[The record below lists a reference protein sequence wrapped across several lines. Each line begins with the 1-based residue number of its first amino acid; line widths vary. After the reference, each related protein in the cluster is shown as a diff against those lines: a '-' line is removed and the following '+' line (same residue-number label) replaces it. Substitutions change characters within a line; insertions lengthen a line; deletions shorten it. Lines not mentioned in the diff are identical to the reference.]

1 VKRILCLVLA
11 ACGDNAA
18 IPIDA
23 PPAYPLDC
31 TALLTGNFAETTS
44 SPNACPVMLPADA
57 PGHTNL
63 DFLIPSTVL
72 GTLAVRIDVGAV
84 PAVAVYVPENTAT
97 WEAIAVRS
105 VPVRG
110 ACTFA
115 AGSADFPEGYFHL
128 RIDELTEVVH
138 ATTAHGSLVVTMFV
152 LPRTGEDGIP
162 TDCGPGPTETLMLA
176 F

>member
-1 VKRILCLVLA
+1 VKRLLLVLA

-23 PPAYPLDC
+23 SPCGDAACPLDC
-31 TALLTGNFAETTS
+31 TAVLAGNFEETTTS
-44 SPNACPVMLPADA
+44 TKVCPIMLPADA

-72 GTLAVRIDVGAV
+72 GTLAVRIDIGAV
-84 PAVAVYVPENTAT
+84 PATAVYVPENTAT

-115 AGSADFPEGYFHL
+115 AGASYVPEGNFHL
-128 RIDELTEVVH
+128 RIDEVGMT
-138 ATTAHGSLVVTMFV
+138 AAHGSLSVTMFV

>member
-1 VKRILCLVLA
+1 VKRLLVMLA
-11 ACGDNAA
+11 ACGDNSAV
-18 IPIDA
+18 PIDA
-23 PPAYPLDC
+23 SPCGDAACPLEC
-31 TALLTGNFAETTS
+31 TSVFAGNFAETES
-44 SPNACPVMLPADA
+44 SPKACPVMLPADT

-72 GTLAVRIDVGAV
+72 GMLAVRIDLGAV
-84 PAVAVYVPENTAT
+84 PMPASYTPENTAT

-105 VPVRG
+105 VPVHG

-115 AGSADFPEGYFHL
+115 AGAADTPEGDFHL
-128 RIDELTEVVH
+128 RVDELD
-138 ATTAHGSLVVTMFV
+138 AKLAHGSLSVTMFV

-162 TDCGPGPTETLMLA
+162 TDCGSGSTESLVLA